1 VSTNSPP
8 VFSDRYE
15 LVRHVAR
22 GGMAQVYL
30 ARDLLLDREVAL
42 KVLFPELSVDQ
53 SFVQRFRREAQAA
66 ASLAHANIVSI
77 YDWGQGEATYCIV
90 MEYVDGRTLSAMVR
104 EGPLDPR
111 RAAAIGA
118 DVAAALDF
126 AHRRGVIH
134 RDVKPGNV
142 LINNYGQVKVA
153 DFGIARAAGAK
164 EGLTQT
170 GAVMGTATYFSPEQ
184 AQGYTVDARSDVYSL
199 GVVLYEMVAGRAP
212 FTGENPVSIAYKHVR
227 EAPVPVREIDPSI
240 PADYAAVVAKAMAK
254 NPDDRYQT
262 AGDLRADLERFV
274 AGLPVEAAV
283 PTSVVPVAATTALP
297 STTLSAN
304 ALPPTALPPTVVSG
318 NGMVEEPLEE
328 PSHTGRWVALIVAL
342 LVILGLLLFFLGRSL
357 GWWDATPVRV
367 IPANVVGMPQRAATS
382 ELNRVGFHKIDPT
395 TAPSAGTPLGDVIT
409 TKPAPGS
416 KAKTST
422 TIDLVVS
429 SGPAQV
435 PVPNVIGKQQNDA
448 AQILQA
454 AGFKV
459 NPVPQASDTVAAGT
473 VISTTPGP
481 GQTQAQGG
489 VVTLTVSSGQAMV
502 TIPNLEGE
510 SPAVAGNKLGS
521 LGLADTTVSEAS
533 KSVPAGE
540 VIGTSPQA
548 GSLVAAGSTVTLYV
562 STGPSEVTVPNLT
575 GDTQSQAAG
584 ALQNAGLKGSYTTG
598 AASSSSQN
606 GRVIGQAPGAGA
618 TVTAGSTVTVVIGQ
632 YSAPSTTATPGT
644 TAPTPSSVPTSSSVT
659 PTTT

>member
-104 EGPLDPR
+104 DGPIDPR

-142 LINNYGQVKVA
+142 LIDNYGQVKVA

-227 EAPVPVREIDPSI
+227 EAPVPVREIDPSV

-262 AGDLRADLERFV
+262 AGDLQADLERFV

-297 STTLSAN
+297 PTLI
-304 ALPPTALPPTVVSG
+304 SG
-318 NGMVEEPLEE
+318 NGSAEEPLEDQ
-328 PSHTGRWVALIVAL
+328 SHTGRWVALIIAL

-357 GWWDATPVRV
+357 GWWDATPTRV
-367 IPANVVGMPQRAATS
+367 IPANVVGMPQQAATS

-395 TAPSAGTPLGDVIT
+395 TAPSAGTPAGRVVT

-435 PVPNVIGKQQNDA
+435 PVPNVVGKQQNDA

-481 GQTQAQGG
+481 GQTQAQGDI
-489 VVTLTVSSGQAMV
+489 VTLTVSSGRALV
-502 TIPNLEGE
+502 IIPNLAGE

-521 LGLADTTVSEAS
+521 LGLADTTASEAS
-533 KSVPAGE
+533 NSVPAGE

-548 GSLVAAGSTVTLYV
+548 GSQVAAGSTVTLYV
-562 STGPSEVTVPNLT
+562 STGSSQVTVPNLS
-575 GDTQSQAAG
+575 GDTESQAAA
-584 ALQNAGLKGSYTTG
+584 ALQSAGLRGSYTTG
-598 AASSSSQN
+598 AASSSSQS
-606 GRVIGQAPGAGA
+606 GVVIGQAPGAGTTA
-618 TVTAGSTVTVVIGQ
+618 AAGSTVTVVIGQ
-632 YSAPSTTATPGT
+632 YSAPSTTVAPTT
-644 TAPTPSSVPTSSSVT
+644 TAPPPSSIPS
-659 PTTT
+659 TTAAPPPPPPR